1 MLQGDEHYVI
11 VKLTS
16 GEQLMAILEHE
27 SENNIHLVY
36 PMLIRTIPVL
46 DVMKETVTATPYSQF
61 ADDAHITINKQ
72 HVIYLKNLHHM
83 LIPHFTK
90 LVDENEK
97 QVLVSRN
104 NDGSVKRAED
114 LRWDE
119 YPSQEQLEEIE
130 KLSTEEIKRRI
141 DMLESIFGR
150 EEETTEEETK
160 EDKRTF
166 VDGND
171 TLH

>member
-72 HVIYLKNLHHM
+72 HVIY
-83 LIPHFTK
+83 
-90 LVDENEK
+90 
-97 QVLVSRN
+97 
-104 NDGSVKRAED
+104 
-114 LRWDE
+114 
-119 YPSQEQLEEIE
+119 
-130 KLSTEEIKRRI
+130 
-141 DMLESIFGR
+141 
-150 EEETTEEETK
+150 
-160 EDKRTF
+160 
-166 VDGND
+166 
-171 TLH
+171 